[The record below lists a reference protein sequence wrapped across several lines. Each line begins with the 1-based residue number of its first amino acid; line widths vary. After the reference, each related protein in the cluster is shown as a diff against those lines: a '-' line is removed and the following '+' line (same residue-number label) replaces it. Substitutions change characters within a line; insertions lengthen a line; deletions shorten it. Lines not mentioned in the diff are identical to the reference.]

1 MGFDLIN
8 GKRDLEN
15 YDFSIEI
22 DKHNAIFRV
31 KADTNG
37 GLFQVKK
44 SKHRY
49 HSNDLFFINMLKAP
63 MSGYCNRIEYK
74 IDDEGLFYV
83 KCRDGKHYAKVELYG
98 VINQRN
104 TFKYSIQKNET
115 QLLTNI
121 GLTDTMDDIL
131 EELYIYADDI
141 EWL

>member
-1 MGFDLIN
+1 
-8 GKRDLEN
+8 
-15 YDFSIEI
+15 
-22 DKHNAIFRV
+22 
-31 KADTNG
+31 
-37 GLFQVKK
+37 
-44 SKHRY
+44 
-49 HSNDLFFINMLKAP
+49 MLKAP